1 MNKIKILF
9 VVLGILL
16 GVNAMSAQ
24 KQQRQHLKFMGIPI
38 TGTINAFADKVKAKN
53 PNWVEEERTDS
64 TILFKGKFHLFE
76 NASIEIKKSTLGNY
90 VGEVGVFSLT
100 PDKES
105 KSFICDLYYF
115 CLFYLYRIFWIVIC
129 VCRNCVCFLYLAKK
143 YKNVKP
149 TTIKEFDIVVIKWE
163 MRAGNVS
170 WVVDGDMRGM
180 RVSYEDY
187 AEVERQRKHE
197 FEKSERARQD
207 L

>member
-16 GVNAMSAQ
+16 GANAMSAQ

-105 KSFICDLYYF
+105 KSFAISLYCD
-115 CLFYLYRIFWIVIC
+115 
-129 VCRNCVCFLYLAKK
+129 LAKK

-149 TTIKEFDIVVIKWE
+149 TTTKEFGIVVIKWE

-187 AEVERQRKHE
+187 AEAERQRKHE